1 MLWQRSSLLSVT
13 LLEGVPGLFHEHLFI
28 TGIVSIRAAHI
39 QVSVLPTVKINL
51 SQYRS
56 TPNSIRVISG
66 SSV

>member
-13 LLEGVPGLFHEHLFI
+13 LLEGVPCLLHEHLFI

-39 QVSVLPTVKINL
+39 QVSVLSTVKRNI
-51 SQYRS
+51 SRYRS